1 MSPVP
6 ASQNHLGKRLNY
18 DKDKPRVSPLFSIQ
32 HHSFHEYR
40 FAIRQSKRSLSVE
53 RLRVAEIHQ
62 AVEAKEGVT
71 IEKETKTYATITIQN
86 YFRMYKKLGGMTG
99 TADTE
104 AEEFSSIYRLEVI
117 VVPTNQPMIRE
128 DCPDMIFRTEM
139 EKYDAAIEEMAARP
153 GMLSEMYELMW
164 VLDKPYNSWPSLHVS
179 IATIMTL
186 FAIRC
191 WNDKPLLK
199 WGIGIFC
206 VLMCISIMTTKQHF
220 VWDLVTGWALV
231 ATIWMWQIRPGLDRL
246 GVKSIDEVSS

>member
-1 MSPVP
+1 MREKFLNIWPIWNFALKREARIEFVLAVGTLLVP
-6 ASQNHLGKRLNY
+6 ILSILYLATNRLAAAMDY
-18 DKDKPRVSPLFSIQ
+18 SGWDP
-32 HHSFHEYR
+32 
-40 FAIRQSKRSLSVE
+40 
-53 RLRVAEIHQ
+53 
-62 AVEAKEGVT
+62 
-71 IEKETKTYATITIQN
+71 
-86 YFRMYKKLGGMTG
+86 KLGLDDQIPFIPESIFIYNTLFWLFIPLPLYCMPN
-99 TADTE
+99 TE
-104 AEEFSSIYRLEVI
+104 RARKELIVFCQAMI
-117 VVPTNQPMIRE
+117 VVNFISYMVFIFSPAEVYIR
-128 DCPDMIFRTEM
+128 
-139 EKYDAAIEEMAARP
+139 DAAIEEMAARP

-246 GVKSIDEVSS
+246 DVKSIDEVSS